1 MKRLWEKSFKK
12 ALKQLIIRFHIDS
25 LSYLLAGDVDLDRAI
40 ERMRPTPVEDGNLTC
55 ATQQIQD
62 FKISIHQI
70 SHISVFQISRFQD
83 FKIFSFQDKLYVYY
97 LCGRHNDLA
106 REFHGDDRDAF
117 LQVSVALV
125 VRDNLLTRALIPDP
139 IQHVAY
145 TAVNVEL
152 HVAM

>member
-1 MKRLWEKSFKK
+1 VKRLWEKSFKK

-70 SHISVFQISRFQD
+70 SHISVFKISIFPYFQISRFQD
-83 FKIFSFQDKLYVYY
+83 FQFS
-97 LCGRHNDLA
+97 R
-106 REFHGDDRDAF
+106 
-117 LQVSVALV
+117 
-125 VRDNLLTRALIPDP
+125 
-139 IQHVAY
+139 
-145 TAVNVEL
+145 
-152 HVAM
+152 

>member
-1 MKRLWEKSFKK
+1 
-12 ALKQLIIRFHIDS
+12 
-25 LSYLLAGDVDLDRAI
+25 
-40 ERMRPTPVEDGNLTC
+40 MRPTPVEDGNLTC

-70 SHISVFQISRFQD
+70 SHISVFKISRFPYFHISRFQD
-83 FKIFSFQDKLYVYY
+83 FKIFSFQDKVYVYY

-152 HVAM
+152 RVAM